1 MGYRGKVR
9 QREQARLLRGD
20 GMTMQDIAQ
29 RLSVSKS
36 SVSLWV
42 HDVDF
47 VPRPRVRARRREPN
61 ALQRRKQAE
70 IDGLMADGVSRVG
83 RLSER
88 DSLVAG
94 LALYAGEGS
103 KGDGS
108 VRVAN
113 TNPHIMAFSAPGFGT
128 STKSTRPVS
137 GCGSTYT
144 KGSTLRRQFA
154 TGHVSPGSR
163 QPSSARRTAPYP
175 TRRSGLPSTSMVS
188 CQSAT
193 VAPGH
198 TGASWVWCTH
208 CSAAQPFR
216 GSSIGRA
223 VGR

>member
-88 DSLVAG
+88 DFLVAG

-113 TNPHIMAFSAPGFGT
+113 TNPHIIAFFCAWLRHFYEIDEA
-128 STKSTRPVS
+128 RLRVRLY
-137 GCGSTYT
+137 YT